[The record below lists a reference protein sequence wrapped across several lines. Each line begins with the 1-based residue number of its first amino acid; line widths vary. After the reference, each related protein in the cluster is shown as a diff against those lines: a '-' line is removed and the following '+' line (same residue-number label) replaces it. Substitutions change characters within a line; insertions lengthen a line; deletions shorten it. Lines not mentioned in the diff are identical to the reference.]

1 MGIDGGAT
9 LVRVDGGGRLGLTD
23 GGGALGRTDGGGGC
37 VRVEGAGGGP
47 PGGGM
52 VGRKARRAMRGL
64 YWYGVRLHQENRV
77 PASLVSA
84 ERARAPVVRCAAMQ
98 TASETSA
105 NAHSGE
111 PLDAATALAAF
122 RHMVRLRLLS
132 ARMVDLQRT
141 EKVAFHASSLGEEA
155 AIVGA
160 TLAAREQD
168 WVFPGTREWGAAIVR
183 GMPIAAYVHHA
194 FGTSHDPAKGHAA
207 PDHPPARKVKVAP
220 ASGVVGAH
228 VPQAVGAAWAA
239 KIEKH
244 DVATIALFGEG
255 ATSTGDFHNALNFA
269 GVFKTPC
276 VLVCRNN
283 GRAVSTPS
291 ARQSR
296 SESYAAKAIAYGVA
310 SAKIDGIDVDAVLAL
325 VREAHAR
332 AIAGKG
338 TTLIEITTSPLDA
351 AALSGGDLLA
361 TSDRDPIARL
371 RKTLERDKAIDPAGV
386 DALVRETNAEIDA
399 AIAGAESAPRL
410 APSTLFDDVYSELPV
425 HLRAQKESATWGR

>member
-1 MGIDGGAT
+1 
-9 LVRVDGGGRLGLTD
+9 
-23 GGGALGRTDGGGGC
+23 
-37 VRVEGAGGGP
+37 
-47 PGGGM
+47 
-52 VGRKARRAMRGL
+52 
-64 YWYGVRLHQENRV
+64 
-77 PASLVSA
+77 
-84 ERARAPVVRCAAMQ
+84 MQ

-111 PLDAATALAAF
+111 PLDAVTALAAF

-132 ARMVDLQRT
+132 ARMVDLQKA

-160 TLAAREQD
+160 ALAAREQD
-168 WVFPGTREWGAAIVR
+168 WVFPGTREWGVAIVR

-194 FGTSHDPAKGHAA
+194 FGTSGDPAKGHAA
-207 PDHPPARKVKVAP
+207 PDHLPARKVKVAP

-291 ARQSR
+291 ARQSK

-310 SAKIDGIDVDAVLAL
+310 SAKIDGTDVDAILSL

-332 AIAGKG
+332 AVSGKG
-338 TTLIEITTSPLDA
+338 TTLIEITTTPLDA
-351 AALSGGDLLA
+351 AALAGDLLA

-371 RKTLERDKAIDPAGV
+371 RKTLERDEAIDAAGV

-399 AIAGAESAPRL
+399 AIAAAESAPRL
-410 APSTLFDDVYSELPV
+410 APSTLFDDVYSELPT
-425 HLRAQKESATWGR
+425 HLRAQKESGTWGR